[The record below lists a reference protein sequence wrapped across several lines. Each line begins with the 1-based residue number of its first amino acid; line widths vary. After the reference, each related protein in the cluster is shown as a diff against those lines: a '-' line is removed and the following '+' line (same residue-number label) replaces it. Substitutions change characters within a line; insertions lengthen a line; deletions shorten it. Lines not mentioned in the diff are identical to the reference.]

1 MEVFKAIQDR
11 KVLLV
16 IFLLV
21 LIVCVVFIIS
31 SFKIRK
37 QSRTALFLL
46 LLGIVGIIASLYGF
60 FLQCFGSSRN
70 YLDLENILK
79 RKFKQK

>member
-11 KVLLV
+11 KILLV

-21 LIVCVVFIIS
+21 LIVSVVLIIG

-37 QSRTALFLL
+37 QSRGTALFLL

-60 FLQCFGSSRN
+60 FFTMFFGIN
-70 YLDLENILK
+70 
-79 RKFKQK
+79 F

>member
-21 LIVCVVFIIS
+21 LIVCVVFIIG

-37 QSRTALFLL
+37 QSRGTALFLL

-60 FLQCFGSSRN
+60 FFRFCCKVLFN
-70 YLDLENILK
+70 
-79 RKFKQK
+79 

>member
-16 IFLLV
+16 IFLL
-21 LIVCVVFIIS
+21 
-31 SFKIRK
+31 K
-37 QSRTALFLL
+37 QSRGTALFLL

-60 FLQCFGSSRN
+60 FFTMFFGIN
-70 YLDLENILK
+70 
-79 RKFKQK
+79 F

>member
-1 MEVFKAIQDR
+1 MFQVEVFKAIQDR
-11 KVLLV
+11 NVLLV

-21 LIVCVVFIIS
+21 LIVCVVLIIG

-37 QSRTALFLL
+37 QSRGTALFLL

-60 FLQCFGSSRN
+60 FFTMFFGIN
-70 YLDLENILK
+70 
-79 RKFKQK
+79 F